1 MHAGFIL
8 NMNFVNNS
16 VSTTCK
22 YDSDRERKVF
32 LDDIKAQKLT
42 KLDESIFNKV
52 LNTGFILNM
61 NFVNNNVSTT
71 CKYDSDSEEK
81 FRKILK
87 LSNIILYY
95 FFLQNAIHDF
105 KFRRENS
112 K

>member
-1 MHAGFIL
+1 MFL
-8 NMNFVNNS
+8 QLVNTIAIEKEKLLWTIQS
-16 VSTTCK
+16 FK
-22 YDSDRERKVF
+22 YACRVYFE
-32 LDDIKAQKLT
+32 I
-42 KLDESIFNKV
+42 DESIFNKV